1 MTMTPTSSDHSK
13 SCGAAAHLPTA
24 AVSMG
29 SPTVF
34 VLHRSWRV
42 SSRRQRR
49 CASSTRVCY
58 SLNVAARSFACVAQ
72 RGRITPP
79 CGITTAARCAR
90 QVHLVAVLSSTTQ
103 HLSPNPPSRTLIPP
117 YPHLVQ
123 ASYKL
128 HEAHRDMRAHLR
140 ADIGPLPRYATQR
153 EYDQHLER
161 ALVVHITALSK
172 AWRQRDLRRFG
183 VMESVT
189 RHIVS
194 RANESA
200 GQMTDGQRDCLE
212 RVAAQ
217 MAARWPAR
225 VTTGRG

>member
-1 MTMTPTSSDHSK
+1 
-13 SCGAAAHLPTA
+13 
-24 AVSMG
+24 
-29 SPTVF
+29 
-34 VLHRSWRV
+34 
-42 SSRRQRR
+42 
-49 CASSTRVCY
+49 
-58 SLNVAARSFACVAQ
+58 
-72 RGRITPP
+72 
-79 CGITTAARCAR
+79 
-90 QVHLVAVLSSTTQ
+90 
-103 HLSPNPPSRTLIPP
+103 
-117 YPHLVQ
+117 
-123 ASYKL
+123 
-128 HEAHRDMRAHLR
+128 MRAHLR

-212 RVAAQ
+212 RVSAQ